1 MILQLIFGFI
11 STVILMVALRKIK
24 TIINQNPNLKE
35 SQKMMI
41 MHLTFFLS
49 NLVAVVGLE
58 IVRSQFKGS
67 T

>member
-58 IVRSQFKGS
+58 IVRSQFKS
-67 T
+67 SP

>member
-1 MILQLIFGFI
+1 MILQLIYGFI

-58 IVRSQFKGS
+58 IVRSRFKGS
-67 T
+67 N

>member
-67 T
+67 N